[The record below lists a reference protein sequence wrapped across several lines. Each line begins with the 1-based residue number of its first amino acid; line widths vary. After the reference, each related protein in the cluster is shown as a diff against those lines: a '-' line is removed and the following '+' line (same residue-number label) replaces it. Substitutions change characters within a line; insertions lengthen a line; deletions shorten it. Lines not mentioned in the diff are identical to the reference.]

1 MMMTIVLLFLDGG
14 NSIGGG
20 SNNVFCFAFSVV
32 PTTTTLTT
40 TTTAVK
46 STLFPSTSQRNT
58 IQQSSRIVRTNTA
71 FQKLTVPQY
80 RKIRSSTLTSTC
92 MVPSSMMAVA
102 GAISGGLFAGGF
114 HAIAGT

>member
-1 MMMTIVLLFLDGG
+1 MMMMIVLLFLDGG

-32 PTTTTLTT
+32 PTTTTLT